1 MDRNDGSPE
10 GASPAAGT
18 GTNATP
24 GGNPA
29 SAGGSGMTGASADG
43 DGRFADRAREIAGS
57 AKDRL
62 ADVGANA
69 RERATHLR
77 SNLADALES
86 SADKLRRRAGEGG
99 GQLSGAVGSTTI
111 PLADEER
118 MGQVAGKVAGGMDAT
133 AEWIRDLDVEGMKH
147 GIERQVKEH
156 PGRTLLIAI
165 GLGYLI
171 GKAFRR

>member
-29 SAGGSGMTGASADG
+29 NVGGSGMTGASADA
-43 DGRFADRAREIAGS
+43 DGRFADRARELAGS

-62 ADVGANA
+62 ADVGATA
-69 RERATHLR
+69 RERAGHLR
-77 SNLADALES
+77 TNLADALES
-86 SADKLRRRAGEGG
+86 SADKLRRRAGEAG
-99 GQLSGAVGSTTI
+99 GQFGGATGSATV
-111 PLADEER
+111 PLADEEH

-133 AEWIRDLDVEGMKH
+133 AEWIRDIDVEGMKL